1 MPASPLPAADSAS
14 PTKRQRF
21 YLPEVDGIRCIAFA
35 LVWVHHY
42 SHGPRQGLAD
52 LKSYGWIGVDVF
64 LVLSSFLITSLLLI
78 ENDAKGR
85 ISLSRFY
92 SRRFL
97 RIWPLLG
104 LAFCLNYLVLPA
116 IDYFPNGF
124 HNAVLLRDLRCHA
137 IPNLLLLGNWSAA
150 IFVYLQYGFVGHLWT
165 INLEEQ
171 FYFLWPILLLFVVSR
186 PRRLLA
192 WCGGLIVISYL
203 ARFYYVEVGFPHP
216 ALWVSTITR
225 MDPLAWG
232 GILALLYRER
242 RKAPRIAWHW
252 IGAILSVVIF
262 VAALLLARR
271 VLAGWQWT
279 GAVWW
284 KLGLADIC
292 LTIAIGC
299 VLYSNLLAALLRLPP
314 LPWLGKIS
322 YGLYVYHAFF
332 AESRVSLRVAAWAAN
347 TFSPGSLFGWLLGMT
362 INGLALVAVSALSY
376 YAFERWF
383 LKFKERFE
391 TILSRPA

>member
-1 MPASPLPAADSAS
+1 MLESERMPASPLPAADSAS

-97 RIWPLLG
+97 RIWLLLG

-171 FYFLWPILLLFVVSR
+171 FYFLWPILLLFVVCSPGAAASSSSR
-186 PRRLLA
+186 ILRASITSRWDFLIRPCGSARSRA
-192 WCGGLIVISYL
+192 WIRSRG
-203 ARFYYVEVGFPHP
+203 VGFWRCSI
-216 ALWVSTITR
+216 AS
-225 MDPLAWG
+225 A
-232 GILALLYRER
+232 ER
-242 RKAPRIAWHW
+242 RRGSP
-252 IGAILSVVIF
+252 G
-262 VAALLLARR
+262 
-271 VLAGWQWT
+271 T
-279 GAVWW
+279 
-284 KLGLADIC
+284 GLAP
-292 LTIAIGC
+292 
-299 VLYSNLLAALLRLPP
+299 S
-314 LPWLGKIS
+314 
-322 YGLYVYHAFF
+322 
-332 AESRVSLRVAAWAAN
+332 SRS
-347 TFSPGSLFGWLLGMT
+347 
-362 INGLALVAVSALSY
+362 
-376 YAFERWF
+376 
-383 LKFKERFE
+383 
-391 TILSRPA
+391 